1 MRQPRRLGIVEWV
14 TIGYNKVGPQEE
26 KPRQRTAETRERT
39 QRRRVDERGRTMSEH
54 THNEHEKAR
63 EGRKH
68 HETFAERD
76 PLTAEEPDVLE
87 SSASDPEFPAMQ
99 EFEVDEG
106 RPQSEHAQASRA
118 HMGDH
123 RHRGGHRALHRFR
136 RRRRLDE
143 PHPGREGAADRV
155 RGANRP
161 RGFRAEREPRGS
173 LNRASTP
180 PPPSAISCDGYIT
193 CAPKGKSDSF
203 AILRHWR
210 PMGIP
215 MTVMQ

>member
-1 MRQPRRLGIVEWV
+1 
-14 TIGYNKVGPQEE
+14 
-26 KPRQRTAETRERT
+26 
-39 QRRRVDERGRTMSEH
+39 MSDH
-54 THNEHEKAR
+54 KAR
-63 EGRKH
+63 ELEHDTAPKHPKGRK
-68 HETFAERD
+68 ETFAERD
-76 PLTAEEPDVLE
+76 PLAAEEPTVLE
-87 SSASDPEFPAMQ
+87 SSADDPEFPAMQ

-106 RPQSEHAQASRA
+106 GPKANTRK
-118 HMGDH
+118 
-123 RHRGGHRALHRFR
+123 
-136 RRRRLDE
+136 
-143 PHPGREGAADRV
+143 HPGLICAIIAIVAVIALCIAFAAAGDWM
-155 RGANRP
+155 NP
-161 RGFRAEREPRGS
+161 TQAEKVQQTEFEEQTVPEDLEPRGS

>member
-106 RPQSEHAQASRA
+106 GPKANTRK
-118 HMGDH
+118 
-123 RHRGGHRALHRFR
+123 
-136 RRRRLDE
+136 
-143 PHPGREGAADRV
+143 HPGLIWAIIAIVAVIALCIAFAAAGDWM
-155 RGANRP
+155 NP
-161 RGFRAEREPRGS
+161 TQAEKVQQTE
-173 LNRASTP
+173 
-180 PPPSAISCDGYIT
+180 
-193 CAPKGKSDSF
+193 F
-203 AILRHWR
+203 EE
-210 PMGIP
+210 
-215 MTVMQ
+215 